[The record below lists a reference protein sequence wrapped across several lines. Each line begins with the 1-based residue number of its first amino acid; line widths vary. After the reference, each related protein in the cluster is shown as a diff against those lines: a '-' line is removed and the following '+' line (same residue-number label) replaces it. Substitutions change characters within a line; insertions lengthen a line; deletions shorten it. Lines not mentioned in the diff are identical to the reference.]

1 MSKNSIPNYLADTW
15 WYGLSKRLPAEEF
28 RRLASLRAEQGFSG
42 VQLVVGIPP
51 EVGPQNDNAR
61 SDVGFPWTLNGSFNS
76 AYLALAR
83 ERVQIL
89 NHFGLTA
96 VVYGAWGHQIAWLG
110 KQRMAEWWHHIID
123 ALDPFDVIYCLCG
136 ESNLWPGQESM
147 LLPDKSTDDLV
158 GSRNG
163 KGRVSPLSHLIKL
176 ARGLDRQL
184 GIQETLFAS
193 KLEQRRDDWGYVLE
207 SISAQTSKP
216 ILVHPISSETGYEAV
231 PNSDR
236 LSANTAQTGHS
247 PATRS
252 KIWRVPIELFQKDRA
267 PRGYVNL
274 EPWYEGIRDQ
284 FWGEDQI
291 FAYWASMLAG
301 ASAHCYGA
309 HGIWNVGDGK
319 FLSHWGKQTFSQA
332 VRLDTP
338 RLLGL
343 SHHQYLPRLV
353 PKGETFLDATDGEL
367 LMIGR
372 ESATGAVQ
380 FFPDISRI
388 SRVPV
393 GKTWLPMEGCF
404 ANTLPSRGQ
413 VVVFID

>member
-1 MSKNSIPNYLADTW
+1 MVKNSIPNFLADTW
-15 WYGLSKRLPAEEF
+15 WYGLSKRLSAGGF

-51 EVGPQNDNAR
+51 EVGPENENAR
-61 SDVGFPWTLNGSFNS
+61 SDVGFPWTLSGSFNS

-83 ERVQIL
+83 ERIQIL

-96 VVYGAWGHQIAWLG
+96 VAYGAWGHQIAWLG
-110 KQRMAEWWHHIID
+110 KERMAEWWHRVID
-123 ALDPFDVIYCLCG
+123 ALDTLDVIYCLCG
-136 ESNLWPGQESM
+136 ESNLWPGREPM

-158 GSRNG
+158 RNRNG
-163 KGRVSPLSHLIKL
+163 GGRISPLSHFVKL
-176 ARGLDRQL
+176 ARRLDRRL
-184 GIQETLFAS
+184 RIQETLFAS

-207 SISAQTSKP
+207 SISGQTSKP

-231 PNSDR
+231 PNPAR

-247 PATRS
+247 AAARS
-252 KIWRVPIELFQKDRA
+252 SIWRNPIELLQKDRA
-267 PRGYVNL
+267 RRGYVNL
-274 EPWYEGIRDQ
+274 EPWYEGIRGQ
-284 FWGEDQI
+284 FWGEDQL

-319 FLSHWGKQTFSQA
+319 FLSHWGEQTFSQA

-343 SHHQYLPRLV
+343 SHDQYLPRLA
-353 PKGETFLDATDGEL
+353 PEGETFFDAAEGEL
-367 LMIGR
+367 LTIGR
-372 ESATGAVQ
+372 RSTNGIVQ

-388 SRVPV
+388 RKVPA
-393 GKTWLPMEGCF
+393 GKTWLPMQGCF
-404 ANTLPSRGQ
+404 ADTLPSRGQ
-413 VVVFID
+413 VVVFVD